1 MTLRTSLILSGQ
13 DDGAGA
19 VLRGAEAGMEA
30 AEQKAAELAAA
41 YANADRSAASL
52 ARAQTLAN
60 SSIERAKA
68 DFAAGKISAEQYNRE
83 LIETKS
89 ALGLVQAAH
98 NRALGDI
105 RKLAAAN
112 DELGSK
118 AASGTRQAQAGYVNL
133 GRQVQDISVQ
143 LQSGANIGTIIA
155 QQGGQVA
162 DAVAQMGGRFSGFA
176 SFLAGPWGAAIIV
189 GTSLLAQ
196 LASSLFTS
204 ADASDEA
211 KKASEDLA
219 SRLGDMA
226 TFFDLSTGAI
236 NRQNEALIINARLK
250 RLDQADE
257 IRARQKDRYGRITST
272 VERSYE
278 QQYEN
283 RGSAMDPL
291 WVPAGRD
298 RTIVNA
304 ISSAGGDQR
313 KIDQNLFEIARKGGP
328 NAGTARDLI
337 TMRGEAIADQQE
349 LKRLTLEDESLST
362 GKLNP
367 ALMRPSGRKR
377 TGRKDRS
384 GAREL
389 EELEKLG
396 DRAADKIGRINDQFA
411 GQPTLVGR
419 VNAATRELDQTIAE
433 LQAKNKNGI
442 FDKEIAQA
450 QATKVSIREA
460 LVRPLQEARQ
470 ESERRLH
477 LQSLAAAGMEDEA
490 EALERIWRLESQ
502 IGPLKAAQKQE
513 ILEQVR
519 HEREVTE
526 ELQRRRA
533 LIEGF
538 LETTRSIKQE
548 LVSIFSG
555 TGSVGNLASIGRQL
569 TSQMTVEK
577 LFGSAFRDLD
587 DWVKGQS
594 GLKPSIEYFT
604 QETANGGRAAADFA
618 SAVAG
623 AAMQI
628 RSGGIV
634 RQAGNIGAG
643 MKGGLFEQYGAIVV
657 EGNKQSKDETVFS
670 LTPNEYFAKMG
681 GTMAGTIV
689 EALNKEFGTT
699 FFSKFEG
706 MLAGGIKGYLTAGP
720 TGGILGALQSIPGL
734 PKGIA
739 DNLGKALGGAQTGSM
754 VAGIANA
761 FGIKMSSGGAQLG
774 GALGGALSFIP
785 GGSIIGSIAGGLL
798 GNLFGKRPRG
808 AGSVSNSGVT
818 ASANDAGITGSLN
831 ETGSNLQ
838 GAIAQIANA
847 LGASVGSYSIGI
859 GRYKDYYQVSSNAND
874 PRLGNSYFGRDSRSA
889 LYDGLDPAAAMRA
902 AIAGAISQGAIEGL
916 SDAMQKALKSSS
928 DIDAAVKEALKVRE
942 IETLIGGIGSQ
953 LAEQF
958 KSFERQAAERVRI
971 ARQYGFDVTKIE
983 ELNARERAKLVKDM
997 LADQVGS
1004 LQQLIEDMTSGS
1016 LFEGSAV
1023 DRRQALLAQIAEAKA
1038 AADAGT
1044 EGAADR
1050 LAQLLGQLNAVSREV
1065 YGTTGGFAAD
1075 RSTILDSAR
1084 DTIAK
1089 ANQRIAEAQAGSDPA
1104 LAQTNAAL
1112 EENNDQNAQ
1121 ILAAIGMTNDQLA
1134 QLLAQQQASGSG
1146 GLANLALTS
1155 GIDWR

>member
-13 DDGAGA
+13 DDGASA
-19 VLRGAEAGMEA
+19 VLRGAEAGMDA
-30 AEQKAAELAAA
+30 AEQKAAELSAA

-143 LQSGANIGTIIA
+143 LQSGTNIGTIIA

-162 DAVAQMGGRFSGFA
+162 DAIAQMGGRFSGFA

-313 KIDQNLFEIARKGGP
+313 KIDQNLFEIVRKGGP

-367 ALMRPSGRKR
+367 ALMRSSGRKR

-433 LQAKNKNGI
+433 LQKKNKNGI

-450 QATKVSIREA
+450 QATKASIREA

-477 LQSLAAAGMEDEA
+477 LQSLSAAGMEDEA

-538 LETTRSIKQE
+538 LDTTRSIKQE
-548 LVSIFSG
+548 LVSIFSS
-555 TGSVGNLASIGRQL
+555 TGSVGNLATIGRQL

-594 GLKPSIEYFT
+594 GLKPSIDYFS
-604 QETANGGRAAADFA
+604 QEAARGGDAALGFA
-618 SAVAG
+618 SAVSAAALQVRSAAAVRAGGG
-623 AAMQI
+623 AAEGL
-628 RSGGIV
+628 R
-634 RQAGNIGAG
+634 G
-643 MKGGLFEQYGAIVV
+643 MAQEAFGEIVV
-657 EGNKQSKDETVFS
+657 QAPRDSVFA

-689 EALNKEFGTT
+689 DALNQEFGTT

-720 TGGILGALQSIPGL
+720 TGGVLGALQAIPGI
-734 PKGIA
+734 PKGIS
-739 DNLGKALGGAQTGSM
+739 DGLGKALGGAQTGSL
-754 VAGIANA
+754 VNGIAGA
-761 FGIKMSSGGAQLG
+761 LGIKLSSGGSQLG
-774 GALGGALSFIP
+774 GALGSLLPIP

-874 PRLGNSYFGRDSRSA
+874 AKLGNSYFGRDSRSA

-942 IETLIGGIGSQ
+942 VETLIGGIGSQ

-997 LADQVGS
+997 LAEQVGS

-1065 YGTTGGFAAD
+1065 YGTTGGFATD

-1089 ANQRIAEAQAGSDPA
+1089 ANQRIVDAQAGSDPA